1 MIFTKEKLEE
11 IYIDLWRSYNLLSL
25 FENIYIVIPVYKKI

>member
-11 IYIDLWRSYNLLSL
+11 VYIDLWRSYNLPSL
-25 FENIYIVIPVYKKI
+25 FESIYIVIRVYKKI